1 MCKNDLDKIFSE
13 YYERKKIEEEVSETK
28 KLEEQEKIEL
38 IIDKLKEIIIPV
50 IEAISK
56 EIEAKGY
63 KTSVSKRLE
72 NHAYPSVELSF
83 SPIPKQEENFTYLLN
98 SSISFVSSK
107 SGNLTIRKN
116 IRSINGNSSKE
127 YEGGSTFGENID
139 NLTKNWVK
147 TEVIKFVKEVLISN

>member
-1 MCKNDLDKIFSE
+1 MCKNDLDKIFEE
-13 YYERKKIEEEVSETK
+13 YYERKKIEEGVSEAK

-50 IEAISK
+50 IETISK

-72 NHAYPSVELSF
+72 KHVYPSVELSF
-83 SPIPKQEENFTYLLN
+83 SPIPKQEENSTYLPN

-107 SGNLTIRKN
+107 SHHHTITKN
-116 IRSINGNSSKE
+116 IYSSKE
-127 YEGGSTFGENID
+127 NRPDSSSFGVSID

-147 TEVIKFVKEVLISN
+147 TEVINFIKEVLKSN